1 MVAEIPSFSPG
12 RDFSVIRADL
22 DVARELL
29 EALGELAAAQE
40 RDSSYKLLAW
50 LDRNVDVAV
59 RRMDESADVAA
70 AV

>member
-1 MVAEIPSFSPG
+1 MADIPSFSPR

-22 DVARELL
+22 NIARELL

-40 RDSSYKLLAW
+40 RGSSHKLLAW

-59 RRMDESADVAA
+59 RRMDESADVEA